1 MLGLLGCAWMWGL
14 LKFHRDWLNVGLYFT
29 TAFIL
34 NVLLKGW
41 VAAEAGRQLAEDRKR
56 GATLTEGLG
65 GRRLGTASA
74 GRFPCDFKGLC
85 WS

>member
-1 MLGLLGCAWMWGL
+1 MVTLSCKIKLKQQSLLFEKARRIS
-14 LKFHRDWLNVGLYFT
+14 HRMFR
-29 TAFIL
+29 I
-34 NVLLKGW
+34 
-41 VAAEAGRQLAEDRKR
+41 EDRKR